1 MLTVDVG
8 SGGRGIVALVVD
20 GRGEVALVAGG
31 GGGGDGGEVELDTGG
46 GEVEL
51 DTGGGADIPP
61 AAKARA
67 VRFHRGLCLSFF
79 EKAVKCESV

>member
-31 GGGGDGGEVELDTGG
+31 GGDGGEVELDTGG

-51 DTGGGADIPP
+51 DTGGGADITTGC
-61 AAKARA
+61 K
-67 VRFHRGLCLSFF
+67 G
-79 EKAVKCESV
+79 

>member
-20 GRGEVALVAGG
+20 GRGEVALVA

>member
-31 GGGGDGGEVELDTGG
+31 GGGDGGEVELDTGG

-51 DTGGGADIPP
+51 DTGGGADITTGC
-61 AAKARA
+61 K
-67 VRFHRGLCLSFF
+67 G
-79 EKAVKCESV
+79 

>member
-31 GGGGDGGEVELDTGG
+31 GGDG

-67 VRFHRGLCLSFF
+67 VRFHRGLCLSFL
-79 EKAVKCESV
+79 KKQ

>member
-31 GGGGDGGEVELDTGG
+31 GGGDGGEVKLDTGG